1 MNEHCED
8 FREKLE
14 DMVSRELPP
23 EERDAVD
30 RHLAECPEC
39 RNYHRALKKDDQ
51 SLGAFAASM
60 DGLEARI
67 EDAVRAGDPVKLDV
81 PRKSRFWGR
90 PVVRIAAAAAIIAA
104 IVLVSNPFDSLPP
117 RDVVWAE
124 VAEKIENPPSYI
136 ARWQIFRDGKL
147 VAEGARYRSPELG
160 QRIEGYR
167 EGSPTLRS
175 IYDLKSNTRTYTD
188 FRTRVS
194 LRDSIGPDSR
204 YNPQKDAHLRK
215 MREFME
221 RDHVSLGISEI
232 NGIVVSG
239 IECVDTLSIPGRPT
253 RVRIRRIYADV
264 ETQLPVLF
272 ENRSVNDTTGDY
284 RRGEYQWYP
293 QFKPDDFDPPIP
305 DDFFVTDLREPIEII
320 VERARNGLQNFAKI
334 AGRYPENTGFR
345 TLRQEVAAEL
355 ERLKKENAYSP
366 EIEDSLNTILH
377 VGVLRRWKDHVPRE
391 RWSPSYGDY
400 DPSVVPGD
408 SDKILLRWKM
418 FDKAGLIYGDLRFEI
433 TDSEPFDEIDR
444 KRWEEYL
451 EKSGSPQESMNED

>member
-1 MNEHCED
+1 MIEHCED

-39 RNYHRALKKDDQ
+39 RNYHRALKNDDQ

-60 DGLEARI
+60 DGLGARI
-67 EDAVRAGDPVKLDV
+67 EDAVFRASDPAKLDV
-81 PRKSRFWGR
+81 PHKSRLWGR
-90 PVVRIAAAAAIIAA
+90 PAVRIAAAAAVIAA
-104 IVLVSNPFDSLPP
+104 IVLVSNLFDSSPR

-124 VAEKIENPPSYI
+124 VAEKIEDPPSYI
-136 ARWQIFRDGKL
+136 SRWQNFRDGKL
-147 VAEGARYRSPELG
+147 VAGGARYRSPELG
-160 QRIEGYR
+160 QRIELHK
-167 EGSPTLRS
+167 EGSLTYRS
-175 IYDLKSNTRTYTD
+175 IYDLKSNTYTSTV
-188 FRTRVS
+188 FKTKVC

-215 MREFME
+215 MRELME
-221 RDHVSLGISEI
+221 RVHVSLGISEV

-239 IECVDTLSIPGRPT
+239 IEWVDTLCIPGRPT
-253 RVRIRRIYADV
+253 RVRITRIYADV

-272 ENRSVNDTTGDY
+272 ENRGVNDSISDY
-284 RRGEYQWYP
+284 RRTEYQWYP

-305 DDFFVTDLREPIEII
+305 DDFFVADLREPIKII
-320 VERARNGLQNFAKI
+320 VERARDGLRNFAKI
-334 AGRYPENTGFR
+334 TERYPKSTTFY

-355 ERLKKENAYSP
+355 ERLKTEGAHSP
-366 EIEDSLNTILH
+366 EIEDSLNTILYA
-377 VGVLRRWKDHVPRE
+377 GVLRRWKDHVPRE
-391 RWSPSYGDY
+391 IWSPRFGDY
-400 DPSVVPGD
+400 NPSVVPGD

-418 FDKAGLIYGDLRFEI
+418 FDKAGLIYGDLRVEI
-433 TDSEPFDEIDR
+433 TDSERFDEIDR

-451 EKSGSPQESMNED
+451 ERNDGRNER